1 MYILNKNEMKNSNT
15 ILLQETLYDQND
27 KITPI
32 GRNKLPKNKK
42 KNFIFN
48 FEYENNKKLNT
59 KINAE
64 MKSVFSV
71 W

>member
-42 KNFIFN
+42 KIFIFN
-48 FEYENNKKLNT
+48 FKQKNNKKLNT